1 MLNKFIFAGRL
12 TADPE
17 AHQTKDNKT
26 FVTFD
31 VAISDNFNKD
41 NPLFQKCI
49 ANGYTANYI
58 NKYVTKGD
66 LVTAVATL
74 RANDYT
80 NKEGKRVKATI
91 ASISE
96 LQSFGKKRQD
106 DDNQSNQQ
114 VGDTKVEGYNSYDSY
129 DDGSYSSGD
138 LPF

>member
-1 MLNKFIFAGRL
+1 MLNKFVFAGRL

-80 NKEGKRVKATI
+80 NKEGRRIKTTI

-96 LQSFGKKRQD
+96 LQSFGKRQD
-106 DDNQSNQQ
+106 GGNQSNQQ
-114 VGDTKVEGYNSYDSY
+114 FGGAKVEGYNSYDSY
-129 DDGSYSSGD
+129 DDGSFSGGD